1 MTDDVNS
8 LRDQLVKLKSQHQ
21 SGKLDTK
28 AYDKAKAKLERRL
41 VDLVTAG
48 AATTGSS
55 AAAAAG
61 DRAAERPVRAGMKLW
76 LASGAVA
83 VLVAA
88 GGYWWTGA
96 PGAIGPASAPTA
108 AADGGGGHALS
119 KEQIAVLAEK
129 LAERLKSQPDDAE
142 GWSMLGRS
150 YMMLEKPAEAVA
162 AYERVMKLLPDDA
175 NVVADYADSLAFRN
189 GSNLDGEPTK
199 LIERALKLDPN
210 NLKAL
215 MLAGSAAFNRSD
227 FAAAVKH
234 WDRMAQVGPADH
246 PLVRSAGQGAAEA
259 RQRGKLPPAAAAP
272 GAAAAP
278 AVAAAPKA
286 DAAPAALIGGGA
298 VSGTVAL
305 SAELKA
311 KVSPDDAVFI
321 FARAA
326 EGSRMPLAI
335 LRAQVK
341 DLPFS
346 FKLDDS
352 MAMSPAATVSTAGR
366 VVVGARISKSGQAM
380 PQPGDLEGLSSPVD
394 AGASGVQVTISKA
407 LP

>member
-1 MTDDVNS
+1 MTDTVNS

-21 SGKLDTK
+21 SGALDAK
-28 AYDKAKAKLERRL
+28 AYEKAKAKLERRL

-48 AATTGSS
+48 AAADATAAS
-55 AAAAAG
+55 AASAT
-61 DRAAERPVRAGMKLW
+61 AEAPARPGKTLW
-76 LASGAVA
+76 LLSGVVA

-96 PGAIGPASAPTA
+96 PGAVGAAAAPTA
-108 AADGGGGHALS
+108 AAEGGGSHALG
-119 KEQIAVLAEK
+119 KEQIAALAEK
-129 LAERLKSQPDDAE
+129 LAERLKSRPDDAE

-162 AYERVMKLLPDDA
+162 AYERVMKLRPDDA
-175 NVVADYADSLAFRN
+175 NVVADYADALAFKN
-189 GSNLDGEPTK
+189 GSELAGEPTK
-199 LIERALKLDPN
+199 LIDRALKLDPD

-215 MLAGSAAFNRSD
+215 MLAGSAAFNRND
-227 FAAAVKH
+227 YAAAVKH

-246 PLVRSAGQGAAEA
+246 PLVQSAGQGAAEA
-259 RQRGKLPPAAAAP
+259 RRRGNLPPLAAAP
-272 GAAAAP
+272 GATAAP
-278 AVAAAPKA
+278 APAMAAAPKA
-286 DAAPAALIGGGA
+286 DAAPAVLVGGGS
-298 VSGTVAL
+298 VSGTVTL
-305 SAELKA
+305 SAEMKA

-335 LRAQVK
+335 VRAQVK
-341 DLPFS
+341 DLPYS

-352 MAMSPAATVSTAGR
+352 MAMSPAATVSKAGR
-366 VVVGARISKSGQAM
+366 LVVGARISKSGQAM
-380 PQPGDLEGLSSPVD
+380 PQPGDLEGLSAPIDV
-394 AGASGVQVTISKA
+394 GASGVQVTISKA